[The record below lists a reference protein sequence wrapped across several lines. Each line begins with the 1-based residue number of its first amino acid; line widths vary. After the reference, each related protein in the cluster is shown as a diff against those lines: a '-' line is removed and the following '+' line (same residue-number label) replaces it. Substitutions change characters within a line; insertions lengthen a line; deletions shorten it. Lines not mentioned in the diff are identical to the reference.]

1 MTKTPLVLAFVLLL
15 ALVPAACSGSND
27 DSGGSAAAETAAA
40 DNAQSEEGASGGD
53 GEAVPASQEMPGVAP
68 KVIQTASLSLSVA
81 KGEYEKAVSEAR
93 SVAARLGGFVVSSET
108 TRARANQPLRGS
120 LTIRV
125 PSRRYAEAM
134 AAVSGLGRIESEN
147 EGSEDVSA
155 EYVDL
160 QSRARHLEAVERQ
173 LLELLDRADTVA
185 AALAVQGQLSQTQL
199 ELEQTRGRIRYLDN
213 QTSYATIALQLRERG
228 VVESADTGW
237 GVVDAWRDGAR
248 AFLRVVA
255 GTFVIVATVAPLL
268 LLALLGWAGF
278 RFVRRRRTAP
288 APS

>member
-1 MTKTPLVLAFVLLL
+1 MTKTPLVLASVLLL

-27 DSGGSAAAETAAA
+27 DSGGSAAPDTGAA
-40 DNAQSEEGASGGD
+40 DSAQSEEAASGGD
-53 GEAVPASQEMPGVAP
+53 GEAVPASQEVPGVAP
-68 KVIQTASLSLSVA
+68 KVIQTASLSLSMA
-81 KGEYEKAVSEAR
+81 KGEYEEAVSEAR

-228 VVESADTGW
+228 VVQATGGGW
-237 GVVDAWRDGAR
+237 GIVDAWRDGAR

-255 GTFVIVATVAPLL
+255 GTFVVVATMAPLL
-268 LLALLGWAGF
+268 LLALLGWAGV
-278 RFVRRRRTAP
+278 RFVRRRRAAP

>member
-1 MTKTPLVLAFVLLL
+1 MKKTPLVLASVLLL
-15 ALVPAACSGSND
+15 ALVPVACSGSND
-27 DSGGSAAAETAAA
+27 DSGGSAAAETGAA
-40 DNAQSEEGASGGD
+40 DSAQSEEAASGGD
-53 GEAVPASQEMPGVAP
+53 GEAVPASQEVPGVAP

-81 KGEYEKAVSEAR
+81 KGEYEESVSEAR

-134 AAVSGLGRIESEN
+134 AALSGLGRIESEN

-228 VVESADTGW
+228 VVQATGGGW
-237 GVVDAWRDGAR
+237 GIVDAWRDGAR
-248 AFLRVVA
+248 AFLRVV
-255 GTFVIVATVAPLL
+255 VVVATMAPLL
-268 LLALLGWAGF
+268 LLALLGWAGV
-278 RFVRRRRTAP
+278 RFVRRRRAAP